1 MLVLLHFSVTE
12 SLFAETNDIVSHDEK
27 TNLTGF
33 KSNSIFFEFKTGF
46 GVCSSIT
53 NELIFE
59 NDKTISKLNWIQYA
73 SPLCMVNGRLVFY
86 NFFCEFLTSFCVPFR
101 CGVLHDYDY
110 LEKSSTKATQ
120 YSKHDIYLDKF
131 FDLSSRFGYEF
142 HINSWFIAPIV
153 DVKYSMRKW
162 EAHDGFLQYPTS
174 GFWVG
179 DEPKNYVMGNII
191 SYEQSILL
199 PELSLIV
206 RKILPNDFSIF
217 SSFTVCPYCVVDTL
231 DSHFMR
237 SKQFFDTMRGG
248 FSIKAD
254 FGFSY
259 KRFDFSFSHR
269 YLKVLNGT
277 TKSTPIGFEKP
288 ITKELSTSGVIGHE
302 FQFGVS
308 YIF

>member
-1 MLVLLHFSVTE
+1 MLVLLYVSVTE
-12 SLFAETNDIVSHDEK
+12 PLFAETNDIVSHDEK

-110 LEKSSTKATQ
+110 LEKSSTK
-120 YSKHDIYLDKF
+120 
-131 FDLSSRFGYEF
+131 
-142 HINSWFIAPIV
+142 
-153 DVKYSMRKW
+153 
-162 EAHDGFLQYPTS
+162 
-174 GFWVG
+174 
-179 DEPKNYVMGNII
+179 
-191 SYEQSILL
+191 
-199 PELSLIV
+199 
-206 RKILPNDFSIF
+206 
-217 SSFTVCPYCVVDTL
+217 
-231 DSHFMR
+231 
-237 SKQFFDTMRGG
+237 
-248 FSIKAD
+248 
-254 FGFSY
+254 
-259 KRFDFSFSHR
+259 
-269 YLKVLNGT
+269 
-277 TKSTPIGFEKP
+277 STPIGFEKP